1 MDVRAYSP
9 ASCASLSALII
20 AAHAIFVKSRNDC
33 PYYGQNAW
41 QCLKLRAVW
50 KIRKV
55 VGGVEKKLRNFQ
67 GTLKSIMFYASDMG
81 FKCLSFCLPLH
92 LFLFGHERIMRY
104 CFRHTVIY
112 IIEGFSNSFE
122 DSTMNIQRKVKC
134 TASVEAPKVHEQT
147 HSAIT
152 DALYHCPPPP
162 KPPFAVAK
170 VRRGPV
176 TPPSPDESRLLTNK
190 DTADRPNISGDG
202 YLAANSGRN
211 LLSGAASISGSHP
224 VFAERTIRRGPHTPP
239 YPPKSPDSRS
249 PSPIVNEKPVN
260 IKSIAKPT
268 ATRDRSPVVVLP
280 TVNLCKP
287 NYSGSTSLRGYTG
300 SSGMPQ
306 MTCFG
311 SAPGMHV
318 QPFLMMQST
327 STATTLS
334 PYMNTQTNNHTTGIF
349 QTSTWSAD
357 SSFGVCPPFSFAS
370 SISNE
375 RLLGPEVLTV
385 PPPPPPPPPPNDM
398 RLVSQSNFCM
408 KNSTSCSV
416 KSDPKSGIPSI
427 TKSKDI
433 PMALDPILLDL
444 ADLSPKP
451 RVPKSTKPARFQNER
466 KKLSVHRDSA
476 VKECHDALD
485 TKNREQKC
493 TLKLVGSEKKESD
506 KKAKEGI
513 KAIKVLKPSEKVK
526 REEMDGVENK
536 NPKPVDGDLHEIKQ
550 ATSNSLKSMGSEKE
564 VNKDETSSTLSNGD
578 SDSLIKVVDDGK
590 VTKVDKNQMDV
601 SVIKSGKIQQGELNL
616 EIKQAADSDIRERRL
631 AIANSEDG
639 EKPQRELKEL
649 REEIVMERIVVV
661 PEDDLNGDELISCI
675 DSERNSTPD
684 NAQFFSVSVI
694 SSNEN
699 HEDEVVELGPP
710 ASPVPGLRGREYSSP
725 STSGFTDST
734 PSALFRQATA
744 ADVAGCSKTL
754 LHDSKSIPRHKKIHN
769 QLPKISEKFR
779 KYIHVVTHPNGGAS
793 MLKADWSKIKE
804 HFSGPELDEFTIEFV
819 TFGLSEVDN
828 TPVFVIA
835 VIENAAEYLQN
846 GLEYFAKKFPHMPV
860 KIGSLTSKQCVST
873 TTVSEYYNH
882 VMETCHHGTFRYG
895 PLHSLSLVGTRQ
907 EECGNYFKELIEWLE
922 MFPMLKLLMPWG
934 EWSGAD
940 LESPSDSDDGP
951 IFWVR
956 PGEQMIRTD
965 EMKEDLSS
973 KTRKRSA
980 SVRPHVPSYREPREF
995 FFEDRTPCHA
1005 DHVGDGLERRTTAAV
1020 GVLQSIYGPTEKK
1033 KNKIGRRAVKDVVCF
1048 HASDFERIVDELQLD
1063 LYEPPMSQCVQW
1075 VEEAKLNQLR
1085 REGVRYSRFLLH
1097 DNDAYFLP
1105 RKIIH
1110 QFRTISACAS
1120 IAWHVRLKQYYNDNA
1135 EMEAHEN
1142 EVKKADVK
1150 VNESGNRRKRKK
1162 DDTKKCGRWKG
1173 KDRMKKA
1180 KRSDDSGPKSSK

>member
-1 MDVRAYSP
+1 
-9 ASCASLSALII
+9 
-20 AAHAIFVKSRNDC
+20 
-33 PYYGQNAW
+33 
-41 QCLKLRAVW
+41 
-50 KIRKV
+50 
-55 VGGVEKKLRNFQ
+55 
-67 GTLKSIMFYASDMG
+67 MFYVSYVE
-81 FKCLSFCLPLH
+81 FKCLSSRLPFH
-92 LFLFGHERIMRY
+92 LFLFGHEKHNAVLFFWYTI
-104 CFRHTVIY
+104 IY
-112 IIEGFSNSFE
+112 IIKGFISSFK
-122 DSTMNIQRKVKC
+122 DSTMNIQRKVKY
-134 TASVEAPKVHEQT
+134 AAAEEAPKIYEQT
-147 HSAIT
+147 HSVVT

-162 KPPFAVAK
+162 KPPFAMAK
-170 VRRGPV
+170 IRRGPV
-176 TPPSPDESRLLTNK
+176 TPPSPDESHLLVNNDTPNRLNVG
-190 DTADRPNISGDG
+190 GDG
-202 YLAANSGRN
+202 HLAASSDRG
-211 LLSGAASISGSHP
+211 LLIGVATISANHP
-224 VFAERTIRRGPHTPP
+224 VSSERHGPVRRGPHTPP

-249 PSPIVNEKPVN
+249 PSPVVSEKPVS
-260 IKSIAKPT
+260 IKSVTKPT
-268 ATRDRSPVVVLP
+268 STRDRNAVIVLP

-287 NYSGSTSLRGYTG
+287 NYSGNTSLRGYPG
-300 SSGMPQ
+300 NSGMPQ

-311 SAPGMHV
+311 SLPGMHV
-318 QPFLMMQST
+318 QPFMMMQSAST
-327 STATTLS
+327 STALP
-334 PYMNTQTNNHTTGIF
+334 PYMNTQTSNHTTGIF
-349 QTSTWSAD
+349 QTSAWPGD
-357 SSFGVCPPFSFAS
+357 SSFGVCPPFNFTS
-370 SISNE
+370 SVPNE
-375 RLLGPEVLTV
+375 RTLGPEVLSV

-398 RLVSQSNFCM
+398 RLVSQSNVCV
-408 KNSTSCSV
+408 KNSSDCSV
-416 KSDPKSGIPSI
+416 KNDLKPGTSSV
-427 TKSKDI
+427 TKPKDI

-451 RVPKSTKPARFQNER
+451 QVSKSAKPVRFQNER
-466 KKLSVHRDSA
+466 KKLSVCRDSV
-476 VKECHDALD
+476 VKEAHGAFD

-493 TLKLVGSEKKESD
+493 TLKLVGAEKKESD
-506 KKAKEGI
+506 KKAKEGV
-513 KAIKVLKPSEKVK
+513 KTIKVLNPSEKIK
-526 REEMDGVENK
+526 REELDGMENK
-536 NPKPVDGDLHEIKQ
+536 NPKPVADDPHEIKR
-550 ATSNSLKSMGSEKE
+550 ATNNSFKSIRNDKE
-564 VNKDETSSTLSNGD
+564 LSKNASRSTLSNGD
-578 SDSLIKVVDDGK
+578 SDSVIKIMDDGK
-590 VTKVDKNQMDV
+590 IMKGDKNQIDL
-601 SVIKSGKIQQGELNL
+601 SVIKTGEIQRAELNL
-616 EIKQAADSDIRERRL
+616 EIERQL
-631 AIANSEDG
+631 AIANSKD
-639 EKPQRELKEL
+639 EKPDRELEEV
-649 REEIVMERIVVV
+649 REETVMERIVVV
-661 PEDDLNGDELISCI
+661 PEDDLNGDELMSST
-675 DSERNSTPD
+675 DSERNPTPD
-684 NAQFFSVSVI
+684 NTQFFSISVI

-699 HEDEVVELGPP
+699 HEDGVVELGPP
-710 ASPVPGLRGREYSSP
+710 ASPIPGLCGREYSSP

-734 PSALFRQATA
+734 PSNSFKQASTT
-744 ADVAGCSKTL
+744 DVVGCSKTL
-754 LHDSKSIPRHKKIHN
+754 LRGSRSVPRHKKIHD

-804 HFSGPELDEFTIEFV
+804 RFSGCELDEFTMEFV
-819 TFGLSEVDN
+819 TFGLAEVDS
-828 TPVFVIA
+828 TPIFVIA

-873 TTVSEYYNH
+873 TTVSEYYSH

-973 KTRKRSA
+973 KIRKRST
-980 SVRPHVPSYREPREF
+980 SVRPHVPSYRYREPREF

-1033 KNKIGRRAVKDVVCF
+1033 KSKIGRRAVKDVVCF

-1120 IAWHVRLKQYYNDNA
+1120 IAWHVRLKQYYNDSA
-1135 EMEAHEN
+1135 EMEADEN
-1142 EVKKADVK
+1142 EETIKKVDVEGD
-1150 VNESGNRRKRKK
+1150 ESGSRRKRNK

-1173 KDRMKKA
+1173 KDRVKKA
-1180 KRSDDSGPKSSK
+1180 KRSDDCEPESSK

>member
-1 MDVRAYSP
+1 MS
-9 ASCASLSALII
+9 SS
-20 AAHAIFVKSRNDC
+20 K
-33 PYYGQNAW
+33 
-41 QCLKLRAVW
+41 
-50 KIRKV
+50 
-55 VGGVEKKLRNFQ
+55 
-67 GTLKSIMFYASDMG
+67 
-81 FKCLSFCLPLH
+81 
-92 LFLFGHERIMRY
+92 
-104 CFRHTVIY
+104 
-112 IIEGFSNSFE
+112 
-122 DSTMNIQRKVKC
+122 DSTANMQRKVKR
-134 TASVEAPKVHEQT
+134 AAAVEASKVHEQT
-147 HSAIT
+147 HPVIT

-162 KPPFAVAK
+162 KPPFAMGK
-170 VRRGPV
+170 GRRGPV
-176 TPPSPDESRLLTNK
+176 TPPSPNESRLLANN
-190 DTADRPNISGDG
+190 DTSNQLNTGGDG
-202 YLAANSGRN
+202 HLAANSGRS
-211 LLSGAASISGSHP
+211 LLSGLANISASHQIS
-224 VFAERTIRRGPHTPP
+224 ADRTIRRGPHTPP

-249 PSPIVNEKPVN
+249 PSPVITEKPVSV
-260 IKSIAKPT
+260 KSVAKST
-268 ATRDRSPVVVLP
+268 APRDRSPVIVLP

-287 NYSGSTSLRGYTG
+287 NYSGNTSLGGYPG
-300 SSGMPQ
+300 SSGIPQ
-306 MTCFG
+306 MPCFG
-311 SAPGMHV
+311 SLPGLHV
-318 QPFLMMQST
+318 QPFLMMQPPST
-327 STATTLS
+327 SATLP

-349 QTSTWSAD
+349 QTSGWSAD
-357 SSFGVCPPFSFAS
+357 AGFGVCPPFSYAS
-370 SISNE
+370 SVPNE
-375 RLLGPEVLTV
+375 RVLGPEVLAV

-398 RLVSQSNFCM
+398 RLVSQSSFCV
-408 KNSTSCSV
+408 KNSNACFV
-416 KSDPKSGIPSI
+416 KSDPKPGTYDETLTLIELYGNYRCFELNKILDSI
-427 TKSKDI
+427 KTKDCYCYQAEGI

-451 RVPKSTKPARFQNER
+451 RVSKSTKPSRFQSEK
-466 KKLSVHRDSA
+466 KKLSMSRDSV
-476 VKECHDALD
+476 VKESRGAPDI
-485 TKNREQKC
+485 KSSGQKC
-493 TLKLVGSEKKESD
+493 GLKLGGTGKKESG
-506 KKAKEGI
+506 KKTKEGVNMV
-513 KAIKVLKPSEKVK
+513 KVPKPSEKIQRK
-526 REEMDGVENK
+526 ELDGVRNK
-536 NPKPVDGDLHEIKQ
+536 NPKPVADGPHKTIRV
-550 ATSNSLKSMGSEKE
+550 TNNSLE
-564 VNKDETSSTLSNGD
+564 STRT
-578 SDSLIKVVDDGK
+578 DGK
-590 VTKVDKNQMDV
+590 VSKNALGSAFPVGGTDSLAKVVAD
-601 SVIKSGKIQQGELNL
+601 GKIMKADKSKTDVTIIKTGEIQRSEVNL
-616 EIKQAADSDIRERRL
+616 EIKQVADSDILEKQL
-631 AIANSEDG
+631 SVSNLEDE
-639 EKPQRELKEL
+639 EKPHRETEDV
-649 REEIVMERIVVV
+649 RGVEEMVVKRILFV
-661 PEDDLNGDELISCI
+661 PEDDLNEDELVSST
-675 DSERNSTPD
+675 DSERNLTPD
-684 NAQFFSVSVI
+684 NTRFFGVSGI

-699 HEDEVVELGPP
+699 HEDGVVELGPP
-710 ASPVPGLRGREYSSP
+710 ASPMPGVCEREHSSP

-734 PSALFRQATA
+734 PCGLFKQATA
-744 ADVAGCSKTL
+744 IDVAGCSKTL
-754 LHDSKSIPRHKKIHN
+754 YGNKSVLRHKKTHD

-793 MLKADWSKIKE
+793 MLKADWSKIKD
-804 HFSGPELDEFTIEFV
+804 HFSGSELDEFTMEFV
-819 TFGLSEVDN
+819 TFGLAEVN
-828 TPVFVIA
+828 STPVFVIA

-873 TTVSEYYNH
+873 TTVSEYYSH

-973 KTRKRSA
+973 RTRKRST
-980 SVRPHVPSYREPREF
+980 SVRPHVPSYRCREPREF

-1033 KNKIGRRAVKDVVCF
+1033 KSKIGRRAVKDVVCF

-1135 EMEAHEN
+1135 EMEAGENGEIVKEETVEEN
-1142 EVKKADVK
+1142 E
-1150 VNESGNRRKRKK
+1150 NGNPRKRKK
-1162 DDTKKCGRWKG
+1162 DDKRKCGKCKG
-1173 KDRMKKA
+1173 KDRA
-1180 KRSDDSGPKSSK
+1180 KIARRSDDCGPKSSK